1 MMPFML
7 HFLDTGPRHEALVK
21 CVEPLP
27 LRVCLRRCNA
37 SPRDSDA

>member
-1 MMPFML
+1 MVLFKV
-7 HFLDTGPRHEALVK
+7 HFDTLETHQALEK

-37 SPRDSDA
+37 PPRDSDA